1 MSSAQIMDIVSNFL
15 KENIED
21 KDFLENLL
29 IQWNSKKIKTSIKK
43 VVKNKLNKIK
53 DVNKPKKNQSSYM
66 FFCTNNRELIKSKMQ
81 KDSKQLPID
90 ILDSVD

>member
-66 FFCTNNRELIKSKMQ
+66 VFLY
-81 KDSKQLPID
+81 
-90 ILDSVD
+90 

>member
-66 FFCTNNRELIKSKMQ
+66 FFLY
-81 KDSKQLPID
+81 
-90 ILDSVD
+90 